1 VLILGGFLITEE
13 AYQPMC
19 SWLRQQTQQPVE
31 LVPANRFDWLLTSW
45 AWGWRRLLDRAA
57 AQAEALAARSATG
70 KVTLIGHSSGGVMLR
85 LFLADEAFAG
95 RTYNGKRWTD
105 RLYTLGSPH
114 TAVRA
119 TPLRQMVDRRY
130 PGACFADQV
139 HYISVAGA
147 LAEADGS
154 ALSQRM
160 APGSYQAIAGRR
172 DLEGDGLVPVQ
183 SALLR
188 GSEPLAPVGMARLR
202 WCSSGGGAEGE
213 PVAQLRS
220 KRSRLGIRAMAARMP
235 RARINRAGTR
245 AAPTRSSL
253 AYW

>member
-1 VLILGGFLITEE
+1 MLILGGFLITEE

-19 SWLRQQTQQPVE
+19 SWLRQHTQQPVE
-31 LVPANRFDWLLTSW
+31 LVPANRFDRLLTSW
-45 AWGWRRLLDRAA
+45 AFGWRRLLDRVA
-57 AQAEALAARSATG
+57 AQAEALAKGSATG

-85 LFLADEAFAG
+85 LFLADDAFAG
-95 RTYNGKRWTD
+95 RVYNGKRWAD
-105 RLYTLGSPH
+105 RLYMLGSPH

-119 TPLRQMVDRRY
+119 TALRQMVDRRY

-147 LAEADGS
+147 LSAADGS

-160 APGSYQAIAGRR
+160 APGSYQAIAGCR

-188 GSEPLAPVGMARLR
+188 DSEPITLPGVAH
-202 WCSSGGGAEGE
+202 GGAFG
-213 PVAQLRS
+213 S
-220 KRSRLGIRAMAARMP
+220 SWY
-235 RARINRAGTR
+235 GTPDVVQQWWR
-245 AAPTRSSL
+245 G
-253 AYW
+253 

>member
-19 SWLRQQTQQPVE
+19 SWLREQTQQPVE

-57 AQAEALAARSATG
+57 AQAETLAARSATG

-95 RTYNGKRWTD
+95 RTYNGKRWAD

-188 GSEPLAPVGMARLR
+188 GSELITLPGVAH
-202 WCSSGGGAEGE
+202 GGAF
-213 PVAQLRS
+213 
-220 KRSRLGIRAMAARMP
+220 
-235 RARINRAGTR
+235 GTR
-245 AAPTRSSL
+245 WYGTPEVVQQWWRG
-253 AYW
+253 

>member
-1 VLILGGFLITEE
+1 MLILGGFLITEE

-19 SWLRQQTQQPVE
+19 SWLRQHTQQPVE

-45 AWGWRRLLDRAA
+45 AFGWRRLLDRVA
-57 AQAEALAARSATG
+57 AQAEALAKGSATG

-85 LFLADEAFAG
+85 LFLADDAFAG
-95 RTYNGKRWTD
+95 RVYNGKRWAD
-105 RLYTLGSPH
+105 RLYMLGSPH

-119 TPLRQMVDRRY
+119 TALRQMVDRRY

-147 LAEADGS
+147 LSAADGS

-160 APGSYQAIAGRR
+160 APGSYQAIAGCR

-188 GSEPLAPVGMARLR
+188 DSQPITLPGVAH
-202 WCSSGGGAEGE
+202 GGAFG
-213 PVAQLRS
+213 S
-220 KRSRLGIRAMAARMP
+220 SWY
-235 RARINRAGTR
+235 GTPDVVQQWWR
-245 AAPTRSSL
+245 G
-253 AYW
+253 